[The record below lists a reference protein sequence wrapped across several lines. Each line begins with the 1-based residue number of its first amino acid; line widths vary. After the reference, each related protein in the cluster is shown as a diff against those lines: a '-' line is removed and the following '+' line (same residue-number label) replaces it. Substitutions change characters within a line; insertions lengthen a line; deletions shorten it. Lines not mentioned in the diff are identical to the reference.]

1 MELVQLLAL
10 AAFVAIVAALFIA
23 VRRTGRL
30 IAASRETDT
39 FRRSMTDIATRAG
52 ASLEGVAG
60 RVDAVRR
67 RALEAEA
74 IGQNIEA
81 AHDALGRYVEEAGR
95 LRGSPAA
102 IALRDDMVAELERAS
117 RALDMIEHGRTI
129 MLAGR
134 GRERELEAQTS
145 LKRGYLNLRHAR
157 EAIER
162 HAAEARRL
170 ADEESA
176 SRRFQR
182 RNA

>member
-1 MELVQLLAL
+1 MAL
-10 AAFVAIVAALFIA
+10 VAALAIL

-30 IAASRETDT
+30 IAATRETDT
-39 FRRSMTDIATRAG
+39 FRRSMTDIAGRAG
-52 ASLEGVAG
+52 VSLEGVAA

-67 RALEAEA
+67 QALGAEA
-74 IGQNIEA
+74 IGENIEA
-81 AHDALGRYVEEAGR
+81 AHDALDRYVEEVRR

-102 IALRDDMVAELERAS
+102 IAVRDDVVEDLERAG
-117 RALDMIEHGRTI
+117 RALDMIEHGRAI
-129 MLAGR
+129 MLTGR

-162 HAAEARRL
+162 HGAEARRL

-176 SRRFQR
+176 ARRFQR